1 MPTNSA
7 AWGRSTL
14 ELGEGIKWTSVGLVF
29 EWQLTVV
36 APLWQLS
43 GSLVAR
49 LSDRD
54 EARSGHVAKQLQDR
68 DYWDAGLAAR
78 SLFLLSA
85 TKLWPP
91 SPLTISNSP
100 VASKSA
106 GKFLAP

>member
-1 MPTNSA
+1 MIYLLCVLLNVPASPAVTVQA
-7 AWGRSTL
+7 PIPRS
-14 ELGEGIKWTSVGLVF
+14 GFVHG
-29 EWQLTVV
+29 
-36 APLWQLS
+36 
-43 GSLVAR
+43 
-49 LSDRD
+49 
-54 EARSGHVAKQLQDR
+54 ARSGHVAKQLQDR